1 MNLKIYLAGSCSSEK
16 RTMMQKIAELL
27 RSEGYTVYCPFELK
41 VPNAWDMSQ
50 EDWAN
55 KVFNADLDAIDSC
68 NLFLMITP
76 GRHGTAGTNWEQGY
90 AFAKGIPIA
99 VFQYTDDN
107 TSLMTYCAADDFI
120 NCTNEQDLLEKILFW
135 IHEGL
140 PQRNVCL
147 TTLT

>member
-41 VPNAWDMSQ
+41 IPNAWDMSQ

-55 KVFNADLDAIDSC
+55 KVFNADLDALDSC

-76 GRHGTAGTNWEQGY
+76 GRHSTAGTNWEQGY
-90 AFAKGIPIA
+90 AFAKGIPSA

-107 TSLMTYCAADDFI
+107 TSPMTYCAADDFI
-120 NCTNEQDLLEKILFW
+120 NCTNEQDLLEKIVFW

-140 PQRNVCL
+140 PQRDVCL